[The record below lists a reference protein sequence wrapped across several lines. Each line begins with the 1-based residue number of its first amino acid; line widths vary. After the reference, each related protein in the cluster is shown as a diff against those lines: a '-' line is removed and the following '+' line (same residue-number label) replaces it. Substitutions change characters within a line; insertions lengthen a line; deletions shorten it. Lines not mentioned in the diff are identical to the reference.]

1 MLDIVDFGRCTAEIH
16 EFERNRMLDLIAF
29 DADDT
34 LWDNERLY
42 IDAKKE
48 LAGLLS
54 EYHDLAYT
62 ENRIEEIEAANVRY
76 YGYGIK
82 SFVLSMI
89 EAALDLS
96 PRSATAEKIEAVL
109 GFARRMLA
117 ADVRLIDGVG
127 ETLAAVA
134 PRYPLMLITKG
145 DPSEQQRKIDDSG
158 LAGYFR
164 WVEIVGD
171 KSPAVYRSIL
181 DRYQVRP
188 ERFLMIGNSLRSDIL
203 PVLEIGGHAVLVP
216 FENTWA
222 HEMIAPDGA
231 PPYDTLDKLSDLPG
245 YLERHFGF

>member
-1 MLDIVDFGRCTAEIH
+1 
-16 EFERNRMLDLIAF
+16 MLDLIAF

-48 LAGLLS
+48 LADLLS
-54 EYHDLAYT
+54 EYQDPTYC
-62 ENRIEEIEAANVRY
+62 EQRIEEIEATNVRY

-89 EAALDLS
+89 EAALELS
-96 PRSATAEKIEAVL
+96 PRTVTAEKIESVL
-109 GFARRMLA
+109 GFAKRMLA

-134 PRYPLMLITKG
+134 PCCPLMLITKG

-171 KSPAVYRSIL
+171 KSPAIYRSIL

-203 PVLEIGGHAVLVP
+203 PVLEIGGHAVLIP
-216 FENTWA
+216 FETTWA